1 MVIEC
6 LIDIITDGESKF
18 EEKIDYY
25 VNGIRF
31 VYKLSLEKLV
41 IFEKSVSIS
50 ISISDIFNF
59 NVDLRFFVDSMYS
72 IY

>member
-1 MVIEC
+1 M
-6 LIDIITDGESKF
+6 
-18 EEKIDYY
+18 
-25 VNGIRF
+25 F